1 MHPNIPSCNHLSSQY
16 RTTFPNDPFLR
27 KSEEHHHRPQTPR
40 LLLLSLPVLFAY
52 IRERSE
58 IHGVRAVTRS
68 EKFSPKCERGVA
80 RRGSGS
86 NVWRMSGTR
95 QKAAGAIT
103 ADWMEVETRLAR
115 RCFTR
120 DTYNKPAL
128 HIRICGA
135 HARHTILIPAE
146 KKNTPTPFESGS
158 LGPKIFPKPHRFLP
172 APPFRNFATRKPHLA
187 RHCLMIHQPPLSSFR
202 KLQRKYSKRGVRV
215 YTRLSRFRFFEWD
228 AGRALLYRRGV
239 FKI

>member
-146 KKNTPTPFESGS
+146 KKTHRPPSNRAHSVQKFFPNRIVFFPPLLFEISQRGNRTS
-158 LGPKIFPKPHRFLP
+158 L
-172 APPFRNFATRKPHLA
+172 ATA
-187 RHCLMIHQPPLSSFR
+187 SIHQTPLSSFR

-228 AGRALLYRRGV
+228 AGRGLLYRRGV
-239 FKI
+239 FTI